1 MATTATEPAPAARP
15 NEYCFVCGARHPYGL
30 HLRFEDE
37 GEGRVAAEWRPDP
50 ALQGFEGV
58 IHGGIVST
66 VLDEAMSKAVVSSGI
81 RALTCDLRVRMR
93 RSVTP
98 GEPLR
103 IRGWVV
109 AQRKRLVE
117 TEAVITD
124 DQGRERAHAWASF
137 LSVPAARAASGGG
150 AS

>member
-1 MATTATEPAPAARP
+1 MATTATDPAPAARP

-30 HLRFEDE
+30 HLRFESE
-37 GEGRVAAEWRPDP
+37 GVGRVAADWRPDP

-66 VLDEAMSKAVVSSGI
+66 VLDEAMSKAVAASGI

-98 GEPLR
+98 GETLR
-103 IRGWVV
+103 IRGWIVDH
-109 AQRKRLVE
+109 RKRLVE
-117 TEAVITD
+117 TEAVILD

-137 LSVPAARAASGGG
+137 LSVPVTRAASNGS
-150 AS
+150 AA